1 MRSNE
6 QLLANENFE
15 RAVADVQRLSIVIAF
30 CERRGDT
37 LTVDLGE
44 GAFTAASAE
53 YNLGRLYAAYRALT
67 EYSPESALELRYQD
81 RRAGWYTTAGLTWIE
96 RPAPSPAAQQPPT
109 VAPRGDTQVSP
120 SPEGQSRGGVHF
132 GAGLG
137 AGSFDQQCRGCEI
150 DSELGLS
157 GLLSVG
163 KWLGQSTVLGIEAT
177 GWSKEQS
184 GRRAVV
190 YSLIAQVTRY
200 AGETSGLFLRAGA
213 GLVGYSDDFDFSAA
227 APGFAARVGYELG
240 AGKVRVVPYLGYVR
254 TFDGT
259 DLKRDGGDVGFNFVI
274 SQLQFGAG
282 IAVP

>member
-15 RAVADVQRLSIVIAF
+15 RAVADVQRLRIMIGF
-30 CERRGDT
+30 CELRGDT
-37 LTVDLGE
+37 LTVELGD
-44 GAFTAASAE
+44 GVFAAASAE

-67 EYSPESALELRYQD
+67 EYNPESALELRFED
-81 RRAGWYTTAGLTWIE
+81 RLAGWYTTGGLIWVD
-96 RPAPSPAAQQPPT
+96 RPAPPPAAQQPPT
-109 VAPRGDTQVSP
+109 AAAPGDAQVP
-120 SPEGQSRGGVHF
+120 PAPEDQSRSGLHF

-150 DSELGLS
+150 DSELGLA

-163 KWLGQSTVLGIEAT
+163 RWLGQKTVLGVEAT
-177 GWSKEQS
+177 GWSKERS

-190 YSLIAQVTRY
+190 YSLMAQATRY
-200 AGETSGLFLRAGA
+200 VGATSGLFLRAGA
-213 GLVGYSDDFDFSAA
+213 GLVGYSDDFDFSAT
-227 APGFAARVGYELG
+227 APGFAARLGYELG
-240 AGKVRVVPYLGYVR
+240 AGKVRVVPYVGYVR

-259 DLKRDGGDVGFNFVI
+259 DLKRDGEDLGFNFVI